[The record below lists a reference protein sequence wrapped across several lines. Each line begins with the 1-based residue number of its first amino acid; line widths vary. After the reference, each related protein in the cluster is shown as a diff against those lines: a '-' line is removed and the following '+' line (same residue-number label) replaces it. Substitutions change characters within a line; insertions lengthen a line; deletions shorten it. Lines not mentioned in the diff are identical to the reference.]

1 MTAPADRSPDDVFFN
16 SRPVLAHLRDYARA
30 RLVSPWAVLGITL
43 ARAVAATPP
52 TVQLPGIIGGPQSLN
67 LFIAAVGASGVG
79 KGAAEAAATRAI
91 TFTDRSGTPIAPP
104 VYPVGSGEGI
114 ARTFRPHGTEDD
126 APNPVTAALFTAG
139 EVDTLGALG
148 ARKGSTLMPQLR
160 HLYSGEEIGF
170 NNAGKDT
177 RVIVPRHS
185 YRAAL
190 VVGVQPLKASILLDD
205 ADGGTPQR
213 FVWVSAYDP
222 DAPDHAPA
230 CPDPITVTAP
240 SWGPAVTELIVP
252 ERVVD
257 EVTRF
262 RRSVIR
268 KEDVDPL
275 DGHALLCR
283 LKVAAALMLLDGRSI
298 ITDEDW
304 QLSGPIMSRSS
315 STRAMCIEEAR
326 RKSAATNRARGRAA
340 AEKDEAI
347 EERRHTQAKGYVMRA
362 LEREGGQAALGAIQS
377 RTKQSVRPYL
387 EAAIHELLDSGQIES
402 SDTENGAVYRTA
414 GGTAGTAVQRTK
426 PQVDDVSAQPLYPLD
441 NTKPQVKGAV
451 PTVPPVP
458 ERNGVQ
464 RPAHIDP
471 GTLAAHTRADF
482 ITDARAALDPLRGK
496 HRTAAEAHYFRQAR
510 DHHDMTQREI
520 AEAFGVSNGTVGNR
534 INGRA
539 DRREEVA

>member
-1 MTAPADRSPDDVFFN
+1 MTDRSTTPADRSPDDVFFD
-16 SRPVLAHLRDYARA
+16 SRPALAHLRDYARA

-52 TVQLPGIIGGPQSLN
+52 NVQLPGIIGGPQSLN

-79 KGAAEAAATRAI
+79 KGAAEAAAARAV
-91 TFTDRSGTPIAPP
+91 TFTDRSGRPIAPP

-222 DAPDHAPA
+222 DAPDHTPA
-230 CPDPITVTAP
+230 CPDPITVTSP
-240 SWGPAVTELIVP
+240 SWGTAVTELIVP
-252 ERVVD
+252 ESVVD

-326 RKSAATNRARGRAA
+326 RKNAATNRARGRAA
-340 AEKDEAI
+340 AERDEAI
-347 EERRHTQAKGYVMRA
+347 EERRHAQAKGYVMRA
-362 LEREGGQAALGAIQS
+362 LDKEGGQAALGAIQS
-377 RTKQSVRPYL
+377 RTKQGVRPYL

-402 SDTENGAVYRTA
+402 ADTENGTVYRTA
-414 GGTAGTAVQRTK
+414 GGTAGTAHKTAGRRRECPT
-426 PQVDDVSAQPLYPLD
+426 
-441 NTKPQVKGAV
+441 AV
-451 PTVPPVP
+451 PT
-458 ERNGVQ
+458 EQHKTAGH
-464 RPAHIDP
+464 RPCTDCTP
-471 GTLAAHTRADF
+471 CTRKG
-482 ITDARAALDPLRGK
+482 R
-496 HRTAAEAHYFRQAR
+496 RTAPRPHRPRHPRRPRPRRLHHHRPRRTRPPHGQTPRRRR
-510 DHHDMTQREI
+510 DALLPTSPGPPRHDPT
-520 AEAFGVSNGTVGNR
+520 
-534 INGRA
+534 
-539 DRREEVA
+539 